1 MATVKIY
8 QQKYCGNFQN
18 TSKILRR
25 SKKNKNI
32 HLQTAKKLIWKI
44 PLNSTERDCDKVL
57 F

>member
-8 QQKYCGNFQN
+8 PQKYCDNFQN
-18 TSKILRR
+18 TGIILQR

-32 HLQTAKKLIWKI
+32 HLQTAKELIWKI
-44 PLNSTERDCDKVL
+44 PQNSTERDCYEVL

>member
-8 QQKYCGNFQN
+8 PQKYCDNIQN
-18 TSKILRR
+18 TGKILRR

-32 HLQTAKKLIWKI
+32 RLQTAKTLIWKI
-44 PLNSTERDCDKVL
+44 PQNSTERDCYEVL

>member
-8 QQKYCGNFQN
+8 PQKYCDNFQN
-18 TSKILRR
+18 TGKILQR

-44 PLNSTERDCDKVL
+44 PQNSTKRDCYEVL

>member
-1 MATVKIY
+1 MTTVKIY
-8 QQKYCGNFQN
+8 PQKYCDNFQN
-18 TSKILRR
+18 NGKILRR

-44 PLNSTERDCDKVL
+44 PQNSTKRDCYEVL